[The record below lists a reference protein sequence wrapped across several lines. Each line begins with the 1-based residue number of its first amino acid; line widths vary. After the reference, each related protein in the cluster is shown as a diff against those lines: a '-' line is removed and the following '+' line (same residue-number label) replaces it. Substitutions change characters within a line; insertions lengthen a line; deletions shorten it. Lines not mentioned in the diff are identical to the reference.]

1 MVLREENKELFV
13 KKFIECERQL
23 LCNRMVIISRGIAQL
38 GGTDDMGGNANYLF
52 FRDEFEN
59 SWRLIKE
66 QAEFVPDALLYKRV
80 VRRFRFLHYC
90 KRSIKNVFDR
100 GWRFF
105 IRSVR
110 RYLSILRRFRKVGRL
125 ELTFQDMFAVA
136 TSHFVAKG
144 WGNAEEFKRLFV
156 TL

>member
-1 MVLREENKELFV
+1 MLRESDKEVFV
-13 KKFIECERQL
+13 KKFIECARQL
-23 LCNRMVIISRGIAQL
+23 LCNRMVIISRGIAL
-38 GGTDDMGGNANYLF
+38 PGGTDDMGNGATNYLF
-52 FRDEFEN
+52 FKDDFEN
-59 SWRLIKE
+59 SWSLIKE
-66 QAEFVPDALLYKRV
+66 QAEFVPNNSLYKIV

-110 RYLSILRRFRKVGRL
+110 RYFSILRRFNKVGRL

-144 WGNAEEFKRLFV
+144 WGKAEDFKKLFV
-156 TL
+156 SL